1 MNSNLLISLLKAEV
15 LPTMGCT
22 EPGAVALAAA
32 YASEALQGKL
42 DRIDVVVDSNV
53 YKNGVAV
60 GIPGTGETG
69 LEIAAALGAIKR
81 QSEKFL
87 SVLSEVTS
95 EELADAKSMLASG
108 SIKVRVDEN
117 KSSLWVVVRIE
128 SGSDWSQ
135 VTIKDQHT
143 NVISIEK
150 NGESLFSQQKKNTS
164 QDIDHRF
171 ILRGDEFTIVELIK
185 TVESMPYHELEFL
198 LEGIEMN
205 FSAAI
210 MGIDKRLGMGI
221 GAELNRMIHIG
232 ILSDDII
239 NYAKTLT
246 AAAADARMSG
256 ENLKIMSSAGSG
268 NHGITAILPVY
279 AVSKKMGASK
289 ERLVRAVAM
298 SHLINIYIK
307 IHTGNLTALCG
318 CAVAAA
324 TGASAGI
331 TWLMSGDALVAESAM
346 KNVIANLTGMIC
358 DGGKVGCALKLS
370 TAAAVAVESSLLAQQ
385 QIVVP
390 ITNGIIAY
398 SIEDTIRNLGKV
410 SNPGMLQTDKVIMEV
425 ILAKRVG

>member
-32 YASEALQGKL
+32 YASEALQGKF

-81 QSEKFL
+81 QSEKKL
-87 SVLSEVTS
+87 SVLSEVTRQ
-95 EELADAKSMLASG
+95 ELAEAKSMLVSG
-108 SIKVRVDEN
+108 SIKVRVDET
-117 KSSLWVVVRIE
+117 KSSLWVGVRIE
-128 SGSDWSQ
+128 AGSDWSQ
-135 VTIKDQHT
+135 VIIRDQHT
-143 NVISIEK
+143 NVVSIEK
-150 NGESLFSQQKKNTS
+150 NGEPIFSQQQKNTS
-164 QDIDHRF
+164 QGIDHRF
-171 ILRGDEFTIVELIK
+171 ILRGDEVTIVELIK
-185 TVESMPYHELEFL
+185 AVESMPYHELEFL
-198 LEGIEMN
+198 LEGIAMN
-205 FSAAI
+205 LSAAK

-221 GAELNRMIHIG
+221 GAEFDRMIHVG
-232 ILSDDII
+232 MLSDDII

-279 AVSKKMGASK
+279 AVAKKIGASE
-289 ERLVRAVAM
+289 ERLVRAIAM

-307 IHTGNLTALCG
+307 IHTGNLSALCG

-331 TWLMSGDALVAESAM
+331 TWLMGGDASVAESAM

-425 ILAKRVG
+425 ILAKRVC